1 VIPRRYGQIKR
12 QAGEGVALQV
22 DAADALTRFARILA
36 DSRSPTT
43 VRLYVGV
50 VQHWLAFG
58 GAVVATQ
65 LTVSSNQLTLS
76 CRLAASSFDSIGLV

>member
-36 DSRSPTT
+36 
-43 VRLYVGV
+43 VR
-50 VQHWLAFG
+50 H
-58 GAVVATQ
+58 
-65 LTVSSNQLTLS
+65 SSAWSTG
-76 CRLAASSFDSIGLV
+76 RLLRLLRCGDLDAYRA